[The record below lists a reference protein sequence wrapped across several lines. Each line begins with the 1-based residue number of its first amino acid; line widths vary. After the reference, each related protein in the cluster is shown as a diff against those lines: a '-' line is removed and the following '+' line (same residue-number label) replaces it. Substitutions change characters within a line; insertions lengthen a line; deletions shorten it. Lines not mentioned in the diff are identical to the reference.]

1 MESSRRTT
9 HTLGPPPSWQ
19 PPSSI
24 GRPVGPAE
32 PATPQPVKSP
42 SSRHWL
48 EPAIGLGVVFVSLAT
63 AAFLLLRS
71 DPKPQSDPDVKSTDT
86 PRAETDVSPDPDDLN
101 SYLRTDGTTPVLAQ
115 QCNGIF
121 GLCLGAP
128 IDKALEMFGTEDTR
142 FKGAEQGTTA
152 RQWDIEG
159 ASVTIAADRLGTIR
173 SMTAAIPTEDPTNP
187 NPPDDI
193 RIALPQ
199 GLVLGDATMGEVEEQ
214 FGDPT
219 ETDEFAAE
227 NVFFYS
233 YVYLTGPE
241 GTEVVE
247 FSHNVFGEEIGFGP
261 ELDSRKVSSFT
272 VRFASTL
279 TP

>member
-1 MESSRRTT
+1 M
-9 HTLGPPPSWQ
+9 L
-19 PPSSI
+19 
-24 GRPVGPAE
+24 
-32 PATPQPVKSP
+32 
-42 SSRHWL
+42 
-48 EPAIGLGVVFVSLAT
+48 
-63 AAFLLLRS
+63 
-71 DPKPQSDPDVKSTDT
+71 
-86 PRAETDVSPDPDDLN
+86 
-101 SYLRTDGTTPVLAQ
+101 
-115 QCNGIF
+115 
-121 GLCLGAP
+121 
-128 IDKALEMFGTEDTR
+128 GTEDTR
-142 FKGAEQGTTA
+142 FRGSERGTTE

-159 ASVTIAADRLGTIR
+159 ASVTIGADRLGSIR

-199 GLVLGDATMGEVEEQ
+199 RLVLGDATMGEVEEQ
-214 FGDPT
+214 FGAPT

-272 VRFASTL
+272 VRFAATL